1 MTASLLLRTQLSTC
15 GVIPGDR
22 NSLPTGFLRTRLHY
36 SLDMHSQEVPF
47 SIHIPFHFKSP
58 GTWRGYAHSLLCN
71 SPGSNEEKATEIRDR
86 LHEAYNSSNWVV
98 FVSNNNE
105 ASAFAWNGGE
115 NVLHENTC
123 GKAMFVWTIDNLIP
137 KTNCSRSER
146 LQMQTLMRSAAA
158 AGGNFVG
165 DVRHYLHLAA
175 ICNFLIS
182 EIQNFGFDYHYIRV
196 ASRTGFWSDK
206 FVTSVLPV
214 TSYQAPVSSREV
226 PVVIVNQLPV
236 SRCMV
241 NFRNNEYDIRVYI
254 K

>member
-1 MTASLLLRTQLSTC
+1 M
-15 GVIPGDR
+15 
-22 NSLPTGFLRTRLHY
+22 
-36 SLDMHSQEVPF
+36 
-47 SIHIPFHFKSP
+47 
-58 GTWRGYAHSLLCN
+58 
-71 SPGSNEEKATEIRDR
+71 
-86 LHEAYNSSNWVV
+86 

-158 AGGNFVG
+158 AGGTFVG
-165 DVRHYLHLAA
+165 DVRLLAA
-175 ICNFLIS
+175 ICNLLIS
-182 EIQNFGFDYHYIRV
+182 SIRNFGFDYHYIRV

-226 PVVIVNQLPV
+226 PVVIGNQPF

-241 NFRNNEYDIRVYI
+241 NFRSDEYDIRVYI

>member
-1 MTASLLLRTQLSTC
+1 M
-15 GVIPGDR
+15 
-22 NSLPTGFLRTRLHY
+22 
-36 SLDMHSQEVPF
+36 
-47 SIHIPFHFKSP
+47 PFHLKSP

-86 LHEAYNSSNWVV
+86 LREAYNSSNWVV

-137 KTNCSRSER
+137 KTNCSRPER

-158 AGGNFVG
+158 AGGTFVG
-165 DVRHYLHLAA
+165 DVRLLAA
-175 ICNFLIS
+175 ISNLLIS
-182 EIQNFGFDYHYIRV
+182 SIQNFGFDYHYIRV

-226 PVVIVNQLPV
+226 PVVIGNQPF

-241 NFRNNEYDIRVYI
+241 NFRSDEYDIRVYI

>member
-1 MTASLLLRTQLSTC
+1 
-15 GVIPGDR
+15 
-22 NSLPTGFLRTRLHY
+22 
-36 SLDMHSQEVPF
+36 MHSQEVL
-47 SIHIPFHFKSP
+47 HIFYLCTPFHFKSP

-86 LHEAYNSSNWVV
+86 LREAYNSSNWVV

-146 LQMQTLMRSAAA
+146 LQMQTLMRSAAS

-206 FVTSVLPV
+206 FVTSVLPL

-226 PVVIVNQLPV
+226 PVVIGNQPF

-241 NFRNNEYDIRVYI
+241 NFRSDEYDIRVYI

>member
-1 MTASLLLRTQLSTC
+1 MTASLLLRTQFSTC

-36 SLDMHSQEVPF
+36 FLDMHSQEVLF
-47 SIHIPFHFKSP
+47 SIHVPFHFKSP

-86 LHEAYNSSNWVV
+86 LREAYNSSNWVV

-123 GKAMFVWTIDNLIP
+123 GKAMFVWTIDNLTP

-158 AGGNFVG
+158 AGGTFVG
-165 DVRHYLHLAA
+165 DVRLLAA
-175 ICNFLIS
+175 ISNLLIS
-182 EIQNFGFDYHYIRV
+182 SIQNFGFDYHYIRV

-214 TSYQAPVSSREV
+214 TSHQAPVSSREV
-226 PVVIVNQLPV
+226 PVVIGNQPF

-241 NFRNNEYDIRVYI
+241 NFRSDEYDIRVYI